1 MLRYLSGFYEKVIP
15 SLSDLLLLLLCP
27 LLSQGTEQLPGLSL
41 TVTHSL
47 LPLTFGL
54 TWSSNVS
61 NLHSCSI
68 TPGKQYAKPDH
79 NLIQEAGTVFLRYNS
94 HTMKFTLL
102 KYIIQWGFCV
112 CVSIWKTVQLSPL
125 ANSRMFTSPT
135 KEVLYP
141 LAAALQSLLSHPPAA
156 PNNHHLLSV
165 SVDLPVLD
173 TSYKGY
179 HAVWG
184 LLCLA
189 SFT

>member
-1 MLRYLSGFYEKVIP
+1 MLRYLSGFYKKVIP

-27 LLSQGTEQLPGLSL
+27 LLSQGMEQLPGLSL

-61 NLHSCSI
+61 NLHSCL
-68 TPGKQYAKPDH
+68 GKQYAKPDH

-102 KYIIQWGFCV
+102 KYIIQWGLCV
-112 CVSIWKTVQLSPL
+112 CVCVCVYLEDCATIS

-156 PNNHHLLSV
+156 PNNHHLLSI